1 MHKLRTQIFLTNAL
15 AAGGRA
21 MRRIL
26 IVLIGGYRYLISPL
40 LGQHCRFHPT
50 CSCYAQTALEQHGVI
65 KGGWLALRRLGR
77 CHPWHPGGIDPVPEK
92 THSK

>member
-1 MHKLRTQIFLTNAL
+1 MHKLRTQVFLAKAL

-26 IVLIGGYRYLISPL
+26 ITLISGYRYLISPL

-77 CHPWHPGGIDPVPEK
+77 CHPWHPGGVDPVPEK
-92 THSK
+92 TRSK